1 MEDKAPRVNA
11 EDNPVF
17 SNLLIIY
24 ILSSVF
30 RNLFIA
36 FEVSAQVLLTS
47 TLLKFKKEFINYIN
61 PMILKIK
68 IIFVTVVIL
77 ATVIIFT
84 YLLQGDLKSS
94 TKHLLEW
101 NYFSILLLYY
111 FL

>member
-1 MEDKAPRVNA
+1 MRRA
-11 EDNPVF
+11 
-17 SNLLIIY
+17 II
-24 ILSSVF
+24 I
-30 RNLFIA
+30 LFIA
-36 FEVSAQVLLTS
+36 FEVSAQVFLTS
-47 TLLKFKKEFINYIN
+47 TLLKFKKELINYIN

-111 FL
+111 FLSRLLWKLKKPSSHTR